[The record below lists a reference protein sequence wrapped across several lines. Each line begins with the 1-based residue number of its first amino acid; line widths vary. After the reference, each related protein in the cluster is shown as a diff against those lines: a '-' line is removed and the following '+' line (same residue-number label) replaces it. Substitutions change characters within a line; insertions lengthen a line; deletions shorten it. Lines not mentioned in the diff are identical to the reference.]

1 MENQN
6 LPKVLGESIKNWLS
20 SENQKW
26 HEQQKQFRY
35 IFRKHLDRFF
45 MLQAFCLNYVL

>member
-6 LPKVLGESIKNWLS
+6 LPKVLEESIKNWLS

-26 HEQQKQFRY
+26 HEQQKQLR
-35 IFRKHLDRFF
+35 
-45 MLQAFCLNYVL
+45 LQQKEQVACM

>member
-20 SENQKW
+20 SETKNGMNN
-26 HEQQKQFRY
+26 RSS
-35 IFRKHLDRFF
+35 
-45 MLQAFCLNYVL
+45 